1 MDLIYLYLYTRGF
14 IYWVIYKSI
23 YIKPHTYPTYTN
35 SPPIM
40 SVILEAIVVGLFIV
54 LIGTISAATVGKLFK
69 VDLPPACDDWN
80 RAHTMEISLFATGVI
95 AHLLFEYMGANSWY
109 CRNGSACQKGV

>member
-1 MDLIYLYLYTRGF
+1 
-14 IYWVIYKSI
+14 
-23 YIKPHTYPTYTN
+23 
-35 SPPIM
+35 M